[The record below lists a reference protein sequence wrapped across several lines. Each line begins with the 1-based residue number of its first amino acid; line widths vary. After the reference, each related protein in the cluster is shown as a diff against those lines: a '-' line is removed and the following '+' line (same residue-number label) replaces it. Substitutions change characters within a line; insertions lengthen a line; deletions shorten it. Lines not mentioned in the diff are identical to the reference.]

1 MNTPEE
7 TEFKLPVNVAITS
20 MPRQNTMVFI
30 GGVIAYGVLTM
41 ALLATLAVMLGSP
54 LALLGLAAASATAYA
69 NFTFAHAVNA
79 GHFAAIGYHNLVRLT
94 NFTAMLCCIIV
105 LFVAVHLAALAS

>member
-54 LALLGLAAASATAYA
+54 LALLGLAATAYA